1 MINQTSFST
10 EHDIPTSWS
19 ADLREGLA
27 MMEIDYKQF
36 SDEQLPSIYSLFN
49 VLSYPSICSVRPPFI
64 PRKQPM
70 CTCAT
75 PKSSRSSFRGRDWS
89 KN

>member
-1 MINQTSFST
+1 
-10 EHDIPTSWS
+10 
-19 ADLREGLA
+19 
-27 MMEIDYKQF
+27 MMEINYKQF

-49 VLSYPSICSVRPPFI
+49 VLSYPSIYSISLSFI
-64 PRKQPM
+64 PRKRPM

>member
-10 EHDIPTSWS
+10 ENDIPTSWS

-49 VLSYPSICSVRPPFI
+49 VLSYPSIY
-64 PRKQPM
+64 
-70 CTCAT
+70 
-75 PKSSRSSFRGRDWS
+75 
-89 KN
+89 